1 MYRRAGIFEE
11 RGVVALDTIYM
22 EQFMRAIVPSAS
34 DTLKTLVFRTTE
46 ANLIKTQLHFYRFA
60 YRSH

>member
-22 EQFMRAIVPSAS
+22 EQFMRAIVSSAG
-34 DTLKTLVFRTTE
+34 DALKTFGFPHYAGE
-46 ANLIKTQLHFYRFA
+46 FN
-60 YRSH
+60 